1 MKKQQEVQKAPKQR
15 LTHILKNNLRLVLK
29 VARITPDYFISVI
42 VEGII
47 WGFINSAEA
56 LFTVMIF
63 NTLDSGSSF
72 RDAAVIIGLAA
83 GFYLLAYAFDAWYWQ
98 YMNAVLRKKLELR
111 LHREL
116 FEKAQRIDIA
126 CYDDPAFYNDFVWA
140 MDEAGSRA
148 YEVMNDIGKIIN
160 RIVAA
165 GTLFT
170 LMFSIDIRVSVA
182 LLLVSLLSV
191 VLNQIGNKIAF
202 LQEEEMKPQKRV
214 RDYLNR
220 VFHLPDYAKEI
231 RISHVTDLLLREM
244 DKNTEESVKSEVK
257 YGKRFFVIYGLCYTV
272 LSNIVYYGV
281 LFYMFLQLLNGLIPV
296 GAFAAAVG
304 MIWRVRWMLEDFVE
318 RLSKFP
324 KHSLFLEKYYGFL
337 RYESKTVSGTEA
349 VDSFESIEFRDVS
362 FAYDFSNQPR
372 FAYHDPKKKLPYE
385 ESPRGDA
392 LKDISLSVK
401 RGEKIALVGYNGA
414 GKTTLLKLLMRL
426 YDPTEGEILLNGK
439 DIRRYDTDAY
449 RARIGTVFQDFKI
462 FSATIAENVM
472 NGTFDE
478 ARDRETVLSA
488 LSASGFSEKLAS
500 LERGID
506 TVLTREFD
514 ENGTGLSGGEAQK
527 VAIARVFARPYD
539 LIIMDEPSSALDPI
553 AEYELNQSI
562 LKETAEKTVIFISHR
577 LSTTRMADRI
587 YMFDAGRLAEVGTH
601 EELMDLGGKY
611 ARMFTLQAEKYR
623 APSES

>member
-1 MKKQQEVQKAPKQR
+1 MKKNENKAPKQSVGRIISNNFR
-15 LTHILKNNLRLVLK
+15 LLAK
-29 VARITPDYFISVI
+29 VARLVPGYFISII

-47 WGFINSAEA
+47 KGIRGSLEAIFIVKLFNA
-56 LFTVMIF
+56 L
-63 NTLDSGSSF
+63 DGGADF
-72 RDAAVIIGLAA
+72 RELAIIIAWVA
-83 GFYLLAYAFDAWYWQ
+83 GFYTFAYLFHGWYWE
-98 YMNAVLRKKLELR
+98 YYNPILKKKLELG
-111 LHREL
+111 LHEEL
-116 FEKAQRIDIA
+116 FEKARSIDVA
-126 CYDDPAFYNDFVWA
+126 CYDDPEFYNDFVWA
-140 MDEAGSRA
+140 MDEAGNRA
-148 YEVMNDIGKIIN
+148 YLVTNDLGKLIT
-160 RIVAA
+160 RLVTA
-165 GTLFT
+165 GTLFG
-170 LMFSIDIRVSVA
+170 LLYSIDVWIGVAMLAISVIFA
-182 LLLVSLLSV
+182 
-191 VLNQIGNKIAF
+191 VLNHISNKLGF
-202 LQEEEMKPQKRV
+202 EQSKESNPYYRERSYV
-214 RDYLNR
+214 NR